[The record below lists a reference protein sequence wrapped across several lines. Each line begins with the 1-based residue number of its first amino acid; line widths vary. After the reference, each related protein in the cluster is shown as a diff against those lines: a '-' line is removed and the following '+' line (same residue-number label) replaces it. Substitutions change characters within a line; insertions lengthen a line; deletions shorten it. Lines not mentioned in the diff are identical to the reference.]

1 MSEEKKI
8 NKEEELTDE
17 EAENVSGG
25 LLTGNGYK
33 ICPKCKKNRIRSSL
47 GMCDNCRKKFESRSQ
62 YPTLL

>member
-25 LLTGNGYK
+25 SLTGNGYK
-33 ICPKCKKNRIRSSL
+33 ICPKCKKKRIRSSL
-47 GMCDNCRKKFESRSQ
+47 RMCDDCKKKLEAQSQ